1 MRLHEEFEVNQPV
14 TAVWTFFEQA
24 ERVARCMP
32 GIEAVEVLDQ
42 DNVNVRATQKI
53 GPMSAT
59 FETRVTVLDRVPH
72 ELIRFRA
79 TGRSIRGA
87 IGNVHAVNAVRLRGV
102 NGSTTVEVDGDV
114 ILAGAIGSVGQKVVA
129 RQAGRVT
136 LEFADNLRR
145 TLAGE
150 LPASVAGQAF
160 AGASVA
166 AGQQA
171 IGPTWP
177 TPELPAPENQPGAA
191 TQDAWIKAGAVL
203 SGVSV
208 ILSGIALARSRRAT
222 R

>member
-1 MRLHEEFEVNQPV
+1 
-14 TAVWTFFEQA
+14 
-24 ERVARCMP
+24 
-32 GIEAVEVLDQ
+32 
-42 DNVNVRATQKI
+42 
-53 GPMSAT
+53 
-59 FETRVTVLDRVPH
+59 
-72 ELIRFRA
+72 
-79 TGRSIRGA
+79 
-87 IGNVHAVNAVRLRGV
+87 VRLRGV
-102 NGSTTVEVDGDV
+102 NGSTTIEVDGDV
-114 ILAGAIGSVGQKVVA
+114 TLAGALGAVGQKVVA

-171 IGPTWP
+171 TGPTGP
-177 TPELPAPENQPGAA
+177 TPELPAPGNQPGAA

-208 ILSGIALARSRRAT
+208 ILSGIALARSRRAA